1 MEISV
6 PSGLQASPGRNTER
20 PQMRKIMYVRDPV
33 HGSIRLSQLQ
43 EELLKT
49 VEVQRLSFIHQLGTT
64 FQCYPGAHGMRLA
77 HAVGVSHLAG
87 VIATHLSSQGLPCMD
102 SPDDLTNLVQA
113 AGMLHDIG
121 HTPWSHTLEPLY
133 TQIHGVDHM
142 GLVADMVTGRTLM
155 TVPGAGRIPEIL
167 KSWRVDPEKV
177 ADLVRNSYPG
187 HPFVQQVIFGEVDA
201 DMLDYLQRD
210 FHFTGVAYGHIEA
223 DRIISTMTVRDH
235 RLVFQ
240 IKGLD
245 AVRDFLLARFHM
257 YSSVYLHRKTRIVDQ
272 MLLAAT
278 RRSVLELNELT
289 DFHFMSDD
297 QLLSYL
303 ADQSSDPWV
312 REMAWRVK
320 FRQGLFTQVFSIG
333 ALARSARHAGFLAE
347 LLSHGGTPGE
357 TALALSRRIASESG
371 VDSRYIIVDLPV
383 EAVKASEERFQ
394 KLDIRFVDTREKIVS
409 IEEVDPAFSRYLGEM
424 KPNRSLI
431 TVNCA
436 PEYKDRVS
444 SACEKLFR
452 DSVMPLFTGEDQE
465 SSPSR

>member
-1 MEISV
+1 
-6 PSGLQASPGRNTER
+6 
-20 PQMRKIMYVRDPV
+20 MRKVMYVRDPV
-33 HGSIRLSQLQ
+33 HGSVKLSPLQ

-87 VIATHLSSQGLPCMD
+87 VIAAHLASRNLPCIDPPGDAFM
-102 SPDDLTNLVQA
+102 NLLQA

-133 TQIHGVDHM
+133 SEIHGTDHM
-142 GLVADMVTGRTLM
+142 GLVAELVTGASVM
-155 TVPGAGRIPEIL
+155 GIPGAGRIPGIL
-167 KSWRVDPEKV
+167 REYGVDPEKV
-177 ADLVRNSYPG
+177 ADLVCNRYKGPA
-187 HPFVQQVIFGEVDA
+187 FVQQIIFGEVDA

-223 DRIISTMTVRDH
+223 DRIISTMTVHDGM
-235 RLVFQ
+235 LVFQ
-240 IKGLD
+240 LKGLD

-272 MLLAAT
+272 MLLAAA
-278 RRSVLELNELT
+278 RRSILELGELPE
-289 DFHFMSDD
+289 FHIMTDD

-320 FRQGLFTQVFSIG
+320 FRQGLFSQVFSIG

-347 LLSHGGTPGE
+347 IFSHGRNPAE
-357 TALALSRRIASESG
+357 TTMIMARRISDESG
-371 VDSRYIIVDLPV
+371 VDARYIIVDLPV
-383 EAVKASEERFQ
+383 EAVKTSEERFQ
-394 KLDIRFVDTREKIVS
+394 RLDIRFIGQDGSLRTMEN
-409 IEEVDPAFSRYLGEM
+409 VDPAFSRYLGEM

-431 TVNCA
+431 TVCCA
-436 PEYKDRVS
+436 PEFKAKVAA
-444 SACEKLFR
+444 ACEKLFM
-452 DSVMPLFTGEDQE
+452 DSVMPLFTAESQE